1 MPLMKPPWSVMHAE
15 PRLSRG
21 LLARPHIQSHAG
33 HRAFSVSL
41 SLDTALH
48 PFITHEATLVTRDTQ
63 SDACQEVFLP
73 CLSQDTHKV
82 MPAIRLLCHDLCYA
96 HYKAFLAGLSLDT
109 AGLKPGPLLSSR
121 WLPDAGARLLLCN
134 AEGATSKRGFTL
146 RSPTWQPISETV
158 PPHFASKYWKAALY
172 RPA

>member
-1 MPLMKPPWSVMHAE
+1 
-15 PRLSRG
+15 
-21 LLARPHIQSHAG
+21 
-33 HRAFSVSL
+33 
-41 SLDTALH
+41 
-48 PFITHEATLVTRDTQ
+48 
-63 SDACQEVFLP
+63 
-73 CLSQDTHKV
+73 

-146 RSPTWQPISETV
+146 RSPTCRGTPGVGTRIKQHSRSYKLRYAMCIRYKPGTPENQTSGSIS
-158 PPHFASKYWKAALY
+158 WKQEFSLGL
-172 RPA
+172 RFG